1 MVRSA
6 RRRLISFLPL
16 SVTVQERPC
25 GGVNCHFT
33 RRYGDLEA
41 RDSNFRSKNV
51 GRCAVYSLL
60 PADWKTLWRYQ
71 HVSTGMLDDNGWG
84 LMFEILS
91 PFAQR
96 KRWNRVNG
104 FKFFLPF
111 PFFRL
116 SSIPFTRMDKTRI
129 RSFFVS
135 LERRRLGEPSTVS
148 SIHSVY
154 RASRPRFCPSFRR
167 FSSLYIVYIHNPGGR
182 RITDAISRPSSTK

>member
-1 MVRSA
+1 MA
-6 RRRLISFLPL
+6 ALIAILL
-16 SVTVQERPC
+16 GDTVTSKHVIRI
-25 GGVNCHFT
+25 F
-33 RRYGDLEA
+33 EA
-41 RDSNFRSKNV
+41 KTLVVAPFRV
-51 GRCAVYSLL
+51 EPRAIAYSLL

-135 LERRRLGEPSTVS
+135 LERRRLCDTLNHP
-148 SIHSVY
+148 
-154 RASRPRFCPSFRR
+154 P
-167 FSSLYIVYIHNPGGR
+167 
-182 RITDAISRPSSTK
+182 